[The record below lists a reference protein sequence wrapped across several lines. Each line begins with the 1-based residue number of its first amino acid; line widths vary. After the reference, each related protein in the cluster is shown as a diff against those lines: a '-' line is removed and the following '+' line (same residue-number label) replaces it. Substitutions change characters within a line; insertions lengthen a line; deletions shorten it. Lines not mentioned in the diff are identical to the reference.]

1 VDKPI
6 NEKRTKADFEWIG
19 PDTEHA
25 EVISRPSISYWKDGF
40 TRLSRNKVAMVCITL
55 LVIILLG
62 ALIIPEFAPYTM
74 SEQHI
79 THTSKGWMFTDP
91 ASGHVHIFGTDALG
105 RDIFVRIW
113 SGARVSMFIAFTAVA
128 INFLIGV
135 IYGGIAGYFG
145 GMVDIILMRIVEIIN
160 GIPYLM
166 IVILLMTIMKPGI
179 KTIIIAYAAVGWTGM
194 ARLVRGQIVGLKE
207 QEFVIA
213 AKAMGASPARI
224 IAKHLF
230 PNILSVV
237 IINITLAIPSAIF
250 TEAFLSFIGLGVPI
264 PGASWGTMANE
275 GVRVFQQYPIQLF
288 VPAIF
293 ISTAML
299 SFNLLGDALR
309 DAFDPKLRR

>member
-1 VDKPI
+1 M
-6 NEKRTKADFEWIG
+6 EKQADVKMNKADFEWVG
-19 PDTEHA
+19 PDAGNA
-25 EVISRPSISYWKDGF
+25 EAIARPSISYWKDALN
-40 TRLSRNKVAMVCITL
+40 RLFRNKTAVVCIVFLTI
-55 LVIILLG
+55 IILC
-62 ALIIPEFAPYTM
+62 ALIIPEFAPYRM

-91 ASGHVHIFGTDALG
+91 VDGHLHMFGTDALG
-105 RDIFVRIW
+105 RDIFVRVW

-128 INFLIGV
+128 VNFLIGV

-145 GMVDIILMRIVEIIN
+145 GTIDIVLMRIVEIIN

-166 IVILLMTIMKPGI
+166 IVILLMTIMKPGMA
-179 KTIIIAYAAVGWTGM
+179 TIIIAYATVGWTGM

-224 IAKHLF
+224 IAKYLL

-237 IINITLAIPSAIF
+237 IINITLAIPGAIF

-264 PGASWGTMANE
+264 PRASWGTLANE
-275 GVRVFQQYPIQLF
+275 GIRVFQQYPVQLL
-288 VPAIF
+288 VPAFF
-293 ISTAML
+293 ISLTML